1 MCLSEIISLG
11 ADHSVLFAQGRPEQ
25 FTSDQT
31 VIELLNGAQAQSMG
45 SAVPNGIGYPQ
56 MDAVPPEAGAEPPK
70 VGYYPPQYMYYPGV
84 PPSGAM
90 LPEGAVPYY
99 PAPPP
104 SAAPGQTDPS
114 GGSNLPPPEIA
125 RMIPC
130 R

>member
-1 MCLSEIISLG
+1 M
-11 ADHSVLFAQGRPEQ
+11 LFAQGRPEQ
-25 FTSDQT
+25 FTSEQII
-31 VIELLNGAQAQSMG
+31 IELLNGAQAQAHAMG
-45 SAVPNGIGYPQ
+45 SAVPNGYPQ
-56 MDAVPPEAGAEPPK
+56 IDGFSTEAGAEPPK
-70 VGYYPPQYMYYPGV
+70 AGYYPPQYMYYPAV
-84 PPSGAM
+84 PPNGAI

-104 SAAPGQTDPS
+104 TAPGQPDPS